1 MSSRSTKKGPYVSPK
16 LLKKVLAAKEKAT
29 KTARIVIKTWSRR
42 STIIPDFVGI
52 TMMIHNGK
60 DFIALLVTEDLVGYK
75 LGEFAKTR
83 TFRGHSGDRKTK

>member
-1 MSSRSTKKGPYVSPK
+1 MARSIKKGPYVSPK
-16 LLKKVLAAKEKAT
+16 LLMKVAKSKEKST
-29 KTARIVIKTWSRR
+29 KSSRIVVKTWSRR
-42 STIIPDFVGI
+42 STIVPDFVGI

-60 DFIALLVTEDLVGYK
+60 DFVALLVTEDLVGYK

>member
-1 MSSRSTKKGPYVSPK
+1 MARSIKKGPYVNPK
-16 LLKKVLAAKEKAT
+16 LVIKVVKAKEKAT
-29 KTARIVIKTWSRR
+29 KSARIVIKTWSRR
-42 STIIPDFVGI
+42 STIIPDFVGV

-60 DFIALLVTEDLVGYK
+60 DFVALLVTEDLVGYK

>member
-1 MSSRSTKKGPYVSPK
+1 MARSLKKGPYVNPK
-16 LLKKVLAAKEKAT
+16 LVAKVEKAKEKASKNT
-29 KTARIVIKTWSRR
+29 RVVIKTWSRR
-42 STIIPDFVGI
+42 STIVPQFVGV

-60 DFIALLVTEDLVGYK
+60 DFVALLVTEDLVGYK

>member
-1 MSSRSTKKGPYVSPK
+1 MARSIKKGPYCNPK
-16 LLKKVLAAKEKAT
+16 LINKVRKAKEGAT
-29 KTARIVIKTWSRR
+29 RNQKIVIKTDSRR
-42 STIIPDFVGI
+42 STIIPDFIGV

-60 DFIALLVTEDLVGYK
+60 EYIALLVTEDLVGYK

>member
-1 MSSRSTKKGPYVSPK
+1 MARSIKKGPYVNPK
-16 LLKKVLAAKEKAT
+16 LVAKVEKAKAKST
-29 KTARIVIKTWSRR
+29 KTSRVVIKTWSRR
-42 STIIPDFVGI
+42 STIVPQFVGV

-60 DFIALLVTEDLVGYK
+60 DFVALLVTEDLVGYK

>member
-1 MSSRSTKKGPYVSPK
+1 MARSTKKGPYCNPK
-16 LLKKVLAAKEKAT
+16 LLAKVIKAKEAAT
-29 KTARIVIKTWSRR
+29 KINRVVIKTWSRR
-42 STIIPDFVGI
+42 STIVPDFIGV

>member
-1 MSSRSTKKGPYVSPK
+1 MARSIKKGPYVSPR
-16 LLKKVLAAKEKAT
+16 LLAKVIKAKDKST
-29 KTARIVIKTWSRR
+29 KTSRIVIKTWSRR
-42 STIIPDFVGI
+42 STIMPEFVGV

-60 DFIALLVTEDLVGYK
+60 DFVALLVTEDLVGYK

>member
-1 MSSRSTKKGPYVSPK
+1 MARSIKKGPYVNPK
-16 LLKKVLAAKEKAT
+16 LLKKVETARAKANKN
-29 KTARIVIKTWSRR
+29 ARIVIKTWSRR
-42 STIIPDFVGI
+42 STIVPSFVGV

-60 DFIALLVTEDLVGYK
+60 DFVALLVTEDLVGYK